1 MGLDVTGTHPYHN
14 RKDPHGRF
22 RICQDALGPRTAG
35 SQKDGYKYGQENL
48 QEFLALRK
56 QYFYQGLHLH
66 DFDGNPMVYLDKA
79 VQISLSAARVL
90 LTPQQNARLYGTKA
104 MEEEILS
111 TF

>member
-1 MGLDVTGTHPYHN
+1 
-14 RKDPHGRF
+14 
-22 RICQDALGPRTAG
+22 
-35 SQKDGYKYGQENL
+35 
-48 QEFLALRK
+48 
-56 QYFYQGLHLH
+56 
-66 DFDGNPMVYLDKA
+66 MVYLDKA